1 MVRLLEPNMSPAFP
15 EIERLAVLLAHIE
28 HFDADVPARVLQRFG
43 ETPASLSSLL
53 DSALPRLSDPE
64 TADAFA
70 KTTKATK
77 AELAERRPRLE
88 DVGSSEPARKG
99 ELTGEEETAA
109 ASARPASAAL
119 PFRPPLPGNVT
130 VLAAPP
136 MTPAEQ
142 SGDTVGL
149 DQQFAAGASTPFEEA
164 RLRAWTVEKYA
175 AFIADRRTA
184 PADWVAATYGAMSEG
199 DEVALLVHFNKRFR
213 EDPALR
219 DRWEMLVAERARRSR
234 GQ

>member
-1 MVRLLEPNMSPAFP
+1 MSPAFP
-15 EIERLAVLLAHIE
+15 EIERLAVLLAHLE
-28 HFDADVPARVLQRFG
+28 HFDAVAPARVLERFG
-43 ETPASLSSLL
+43 ETPSSLSALL
-53 DSALPRLSDPE
+53 DSVLHRLSDPAGAGAL
-64 TADAFA
+64 TRTS
-70 KTTKATK
+70 KTTKAD
-77 AELAERRPRLE
+77 LAAKQPRLE
-88 DVGSSEPARKG
+88 DVGTAVGAPAS
-99 ELTGEEETAA
+99 ELTGDEETAS

-119 PFRPPLPGNVT
+119 PFRPAEPGRVT

-136 MTPAEQ
+136 MSAAEQ

-149 DQQFAAGASTPFEEA
+149 DQEFAAGASTPFEEA

-184 PADWVAATYGAMSEG
+184 PADWVVATYGAMTEG

-213 EDPALR
+213 QDPALR
-219 DRWEMLVAERARRSR
+219 DRWEVLVAERARRSR